1 VTLLPRRLR
10 GERDTAMW
18 VAIGMGLLLSIQPS
32 DSSGL
37 RLAVIGGLLVAFL
50 VARWLQLGWW
60 GIAILLVAG
69 IALRLG
75 VANHRASDVLDVTGD
90 AVRQALLGLNPWGHG
105 YQISRPPGAPFPY
118 GPLEILWYTSSVGDP
133 RELEL
138 FVSCAILAM
147 FAVRGRPVGLAVY
160 AMAPTVILTA
170 ADGSNDTSAGL
181 FILIALVVAAKR
193 PWLGAALLAVAV
205 AFKPYAAAW
214 VPALVAYGGLPALV
228 SFAAATVVVWSPG
241 AILWG
246 LDSYFVSLRLADIA
260 HRSAYWSVGVIWEAI
275 TQRVAPHS
283 LLDQIRLVVAAV
295 VTLASLVVARSID
308 RVIVAGAVIF
318 IIVMFGGFWGSYAY
332 LGAIAP
338 ILCWRLDDWL
348 GLPIPDHVAG
358 LPWAPT
364 ASAGA
369 GPAGESAPVAA
380 AEPA

>member
-1 VTLLPRRLR
+1 
-10 GERDTAMW
+10 MW
-18 VAIGMGLLLSIQPS
+18 IALGIGLLLSIQPS

-37 RLAVIGGLLVAFL
+37 RLAVIGGLFVAFL

-60 GIAILLVAG
+60 GIAILLIVG

-214 VPALVAYGGLPALV
+214 VPALLAYGGLPALV
-228 SFAAATVVVWSPG
+228 SFAAATIVVWSPG

-246 LDSYFVSLRLADIA
+246 MDSYFVSLRLADVA

-275 TQRVAPHS
+275 TQQVAPHS
-283 LLDQIRLVVAAV
+283 LLDQIRLGVAVV

-348 GLPIPDHVAG
+348 GLPTPEHVAG
-358 LPWAPT
+358 LPWAPKT
-364 ASAGA
+364 SASAG
-369 GPAGESAPVAA
+369 PARESAPVAA
-380 AEPA
+380 VEAA